1 MRTSCNGCRVLRK
14 GCSDDCTIRPC
25 LEWIKSPDSQAQATL
40 FLTKFYGRTG
50 LLNLIDAGP
59 DYLRPAVFESLLY
72 EACGRIVNPIY
83 GSVGLLLSR
92 EWVKCQAAVEA
103 VLAGMPIPGIDGQ
116 AGGGALD
123 PKIPLKSC
131 DIRHVA
137 KDPDADQSDK
147 KLNQV
152 AQTRNRF
159 KRTPAKHRNLVLG
172 TESPEFGATAAGAG
186 GGSNNAADFTRFLN
200 PGHEFWWTYPQGK
213 INGTVGE
220 DRETSLF
227 SVETVEASLAGRAEP
242 GLADDGKV
250 GLELTLRM
258 ASNN

>member
-1 MRTSCNGCRVLRK
+1 M
-14 GCSDDCTIRPC
+14 
-25 LEWIKSPDSQAQATL
+25 
-40 FLTKFYGRTG
+40 
-50 LLNLIDAGP
+50 
-59 DYLRPAVFESLLY
+59 
-72 EACGRIVNPIY
+72 NPIY
-83 GSVGLLLSR
+83 GSVGLLWSG
-92 EWVKCQAAVEA
+92 EWAKCQAAVEA

-116 AGGGALD
+116 ASGGDGDGGGALD

-137 KDPDADQSDK
+137 KDPDADQSDQ

-152 AQTRNRF
+152 AKTRNRF
-159 KRTPAKHRNLVLG
+159 KRTSAKHRNLVIG
-172 TESPEFGATAAGAG
+172 SESPEFGATAAGGG
-186 GGSNNAADFTRFLN
+186 GGSNNAADFRRFLN
-200 PGHEFWWTYPQGK
+200 PGHEFWRTCPQGN